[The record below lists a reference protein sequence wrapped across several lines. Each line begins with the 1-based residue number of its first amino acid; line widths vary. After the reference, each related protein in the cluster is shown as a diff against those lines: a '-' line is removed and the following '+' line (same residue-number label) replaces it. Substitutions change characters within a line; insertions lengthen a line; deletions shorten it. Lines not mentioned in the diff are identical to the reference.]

1 MDINIYVVV
10 GCALAALL
18 AFGWVYFSKKY
29 SPVIQ
34 NQMNSIKDAVKQKVG
49 VGLYGEIEQT
59 VILGIHQ
66 AEEKFMGFAHD
77 KYGINRHTFA
87 KDVIRTVIKE
97 FNLRDKISDE
107 QIDLLIQFYVKALGF
122 AKGENKDK

>member
-10 GCALAALL
+10 GCVVAVLL

-29 SPVIQ
+29 APTIQ
-34 NQMNSIKDAVKQKVG
+34 NQMNTIKDAVKQKVG
-49 VGLYGEIEQT
+49 IGIYGEIEQA
-59 VILGIHQ
+59 VVAGIHQ
-66 AEEKFMGFAHD
+66 AEEKFMGFVHD
-77 KYGINRHTFA
+77 KYGINRHSFA

-97 FNLRDKISDE
+97 FNLQDKITDD